1 MVLQHEWSYKIMNS
15 FYDGYSGD
23 AFILMVRMLYL
34 SFFLSFFAS
43 LLPLKKMAVC
53 VRGGKKDFQGRGGI
67 CVTIFHAFNI
77 LIIQ

>member
-1 MVLQHEWSYKIMNS
+1 MNS

-43 LLPLKKMAVC
+43 LLPLKKMAEC
-53 VRGGKKDFQGRGGI
+53 VRGGEKGFPREGGNLCNYFSCI
-67 CVTIFHAFNI
+67 
-77 LIIQ
+77 